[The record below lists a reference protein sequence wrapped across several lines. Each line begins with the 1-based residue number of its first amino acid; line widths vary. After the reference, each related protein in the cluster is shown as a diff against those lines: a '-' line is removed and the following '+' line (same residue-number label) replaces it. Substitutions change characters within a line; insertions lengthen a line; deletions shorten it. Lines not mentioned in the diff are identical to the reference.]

1 MPDMMGVSASEL
13 RTLCVYYLQLIS
25 SASPTVVDFARIF
38 VPFGLSS
45 KEKVMCASPAAGS
58 SLILLWAGEDPAF
71 FQTLT
76 DSLNAAGIPSRNM
89 ALGAD
94 SIAPAADPLPID
106 WKPRFGFEVAVLSAD
121 MTAAKQIL
129 EKLLLQEPQDLEIP
143 AQPLATDEER
153 PLTDDTEEHPKV
165 EIWNGGD
172 DGTSEFLTAA
182 LQENEIPMHIETP
195 DGQTHIYVSAAN
207 EERAREIVREI
218 TLGRP
223 PQ

>member
-1 MPDMMGVSASEL
+1 
-13 RTLCVYYLQLIS
+13 
-25 SASPTVVDFARIF
+25 
-38 VPFGLSS
+38 
-45 KEKVMCASPAAGS
+45 MCASPATGS

-71 FQTLT
+71 YQTLT

-89 ALGAD
+89 ALGDD

-129 EKLLLQEPQDLEIP
+129 EKLLSQEPQDLELP
-143 AQPLATDEER
+143 EQPFAPSAER
-153 PLTDDTEEHPKV
+153 PLTEETESQPKV
-165 EIWNGGD
+165 EIWNDGD
-172 DGTSEFLTAA
+172 DKTAEFLTAA

-195 DGQTHIYVSAAN
+195 NGQTRIYVSAAN

-223 PQ
+223 PK

>member
-1 MPDMMGVSASEL
+1 
-13 RTLCVYYLQLIS
+13 
-25 SASPTVVDFARIF
+25 
-38 VPFGLSS
+38 
-45 KEKVMCASPAAGS
+45 MCASPAAGS
-58 SLILLWAGEDPAF
+58 SLILLWAGENPAF

-89 ALGAD
+89 AIGDD
-94 SIAPAADPLPID
+94 SIKPSADPLPID
-106 WKPRFGFEVAVLSAD
+106 WKARFGFEVAVQSVD
-121 MTAAKQIL
+121 MTAGQQIL
-129 EKLLLQEPQDLEIP
+129 EKLLAQEPQDLEIP
-143 AQPLATDEER
+143 ALPLEAKAER
-153 PLTDDTEEHPKV
+153 PLTDETEEHPKV

-172 DGTSEFLTAA
+172 DETSEFLTAA

>member
-1 MPDMMGVSASEL
+1 
-13 RTLCVYYLQLIS
+13 
-25 SASPTVVDFARIF
+25 
-38 VPFGLSS
+38 
-45 KEKVMCASPAAGS
+45 MCASPAAGS

-71 FQTLT
+71 YQTLT

-89 ALGAD
+89 AIGDD
-94 SIAPAADPLPID
+94 SIRPDSDPLPID

-121 MTAAKQIL
+121 MTAAQQIR
-129 EKLLLQEPQDLEIP
+129 EKLLAQEPQDLEIP

-153 PLTDDTEEHPKV
+153 PLTEDTEMHPKV

-172 DGTSEFLTAA
+172 DKTSEFLTAA

-207 EERAREIVREI
+207 ADRAREIVREI
-218 TLGRP
+218 MLGQP
-223 PQ
+223 PK

>member
-1 MPDMMGVSASEL
+1 
-13 RTLCVYYLQLIS
+13 
-25 SASPTVVDFARIF
+25 
-38 VPFGLSS
+38 
-45 KEKVMCASPAAGS
+45 MCASPAAGS

-71 FQTLT
+71 YQTLT
-76 DSLNAAGIPSRNM
+76 DALNAAGIPSRHL
-89 ALGAD
+89 ALGDD
-94 SIAPAADPLPID
+94 SIAPSADPLPID

-121 MTAAKQIL
+121 VTASKQIL
-129 EKLLLQEPQDLEIP
+129 EKLLAQDPQDLEIP
-143 AQPLATDEER
+143 EQPFTPSEER

-172 DGTSEFLTAA
+172 DKTSEFLTAA

>member
-1 MPDMMGVSASEL
+1 
-13 RTLCVYYLQLIS
+13 
-25 SASPTVVDFARIF
+25 
-38 VPFGLSS
+38 
-45 KEKVMCASPAAGS
+45 MCASPAAGS

-71 FQTLT
+71 YQTLT

-89 ALGAD
+89 AIGDD
-94 SIAPAADPLPID
+94 SIRPDADPLPID

-121 MTAAKQIL
+121 VTAAKQIL
-129 EKLLLQEPQDLEIP
+129 EKLLAREPENLEIP

-153 PLTDDTEEHPKV
+153 PLTDETESHPKV

-172 DGTSEFLTAA
+172 DKVAEFLTAA

-195 DGQTHIYVSAAN
+195 GGQTHIYVSGAN
-207 EERAREIVREI
+207 QDRAREIVREI

-223 PQ
+223 PK

>member
-1 MPDMMGVSASEL
+1 
-13 RTLCVYYLQLIS
+13 
-25 SASPTVVDFARIF
+25 
-38 VPFGLSS
+38 
-45 KEKVMCASPAAGS
+45 MCASPAAGS

-71 FQTLT
+71 YQTLT

-89 ALGAD
+89 AIGDD
-94 SIAPAADPLPID
+94 SIKPDSDPLPID

-121 MTAAKQIL
+121 MTAAQQIM
-129 EKLLLQEPQDLEIP
+129 EKLLAQEPQDLEIP

-153 PLTDDTEEHPKV
+153 PLTEDTELHPKV

-172 DGTSEFLTAA
+172 DKTSEFLTAA

-207 EERAREIVREI
+207 EARSREIVREI
-218 TLGRP
+218 MLGQP
-223 PQ
+223 PK

>member
-1 MPDMMGVSASEL
+1 MAALGERKAHD
-13 RTLCVYYLQLIS
+13 YKFQLIS
-25 SASPTVVDFARIF
+25 ENSTAVVDLPRNSAIF
-38 VPFGLSS
+38 GPLLRRKF
-45 KEKVMCASPAAGS
+45 MCASPAAGS

-71 FQTLT
+71 YKALT
-76 DSLNAAGIPSRNM
+76 DSLNAAGVPSRNM
-89 ALGAD
+89 AIGDD
-94 SIAPAADPLPID
+94 SITPDADPLPID

-121 MTAAKQIL
+121 VTAARQIL
-129 EKLLLQEPQDLEIP
+129 EKLLAQEPQDLELP
-143 AQPLATDEER
+143 AQPLAPSEER

-172 DGTSEFLTAA
+172 DKTSEFLTAA

-207 EERAREIVREI
+207 EDRAREIVREI

>member
-1 MPDMMGVSASEL
+1 
-13 RTLCVYYLQLIS
+13 
-25 SASPTVVDFARIF
+25 
-38 VPFGLSS
+38 
-45 KEKVMCASPAAGS
+45 MCASPAAGS

-71 FQTLT
+71 YQTLT

-89 ALGAD
+89 AIGDD
-94 SIAPAADPLPID
+94 SIKPDSDPLPID

-121 MTAAKQIL
+121 VTAAQQIM
-129 EKLLLQEPQDLEIP
+129 EKLLAQEPQDLEIP

-153 PLTDDTEEHPKV
+153 PLTEDTESHPKV

-172 DGTSEFLTAA
+172 DKTSEFLTAA

-207 EERAREIVREI
+207 ADRAREIVREI
-218 TLGRP
+218 MLGQP
-223 PQ
+223 PK